1 MWFKNLT
8 LFRFTES
15 FTLPTDDL
23 NARLEEGKFRPCG
36 SLELASF
43 GWTSPLG
50 RDGDELAYAL
60 NGYIMVCFKKEEKLL
75 PGSVVNEVVA
85 RRAEEA
91 EERNGAPLG
100 RRERGQLR
108 DEVIA
113 ELLPKA
119 FTHSRKTYAYI
130 DTKGGWLVVDSA
142 SAKKAEELVS
152 HLRRCLGSLPVA
164 PPVTRERPA
173 AVMTQWLAT
182 GTGPSDFTI
191 DDECELRSTEAEGG
205 VVRCK
210 RQDLTVPEVQNH
222 IEAGKEVVKLALS
235 WGDRIGFLL
244 SDDLGVKRL
253 KFLDVIQEQAA
264 EVEAGS
270 EAERFDID
278 FSILSLELSGFVPRL
293 LALFGGENEPKS
305 SGG

>member
-8 LFRFTES
+8 LFRLTEA
-15 FTLPTDDL
+15 FTLSPEEL
-23 NARLEEGKFRPCG
+23 NARLGEGPFRPCG

-43 GWTSPLG
+43 GWSPPLV
-50 RDGDELAYAL
+50 REGDALAYAL
-60 NGYIMVCFKKEEKLL
+60 NGYVMVCFKKEEKLL

-85 RRAEEA
+85 RRSEEA
-91 EERNGAPLG
+91 EERKGAPLG

-130 DTKGGWLVVDSA
+130 DARGGWLVVDSA
-142 SAKKAEELVS
+142 STKKAEELVS
-152 HLRRCLGSLPVA
+152 HLRRCLGSLPVV
-164 PPVTRERPA
+164 PPATRQRPA
-173 AVMTQWLAT
+173 AVMTQWLASGAVPT
-182 GTGPSDFTI
+182 DFVI

-205 VVRCK
+205 IVRCK
-210 RQDLTVPEVQNH
+210 RQDLTAPEVQNH
-222 IEAGKEVVKLALS
+222 IEAGKEVVKMALS
-235 WGDRIGFLL
+235 WNDRIGFVL

-264 EVEAGS
+264 EVEAND
-270 EAERFDID
+270 EAERFDVD
-278 FSILSLELSGFVPRL
+278 FSILSLELSGFIPRL
-293 LALFGGENEPKS
+293 LALFGGENEPKK